1 MGYIV
6 EETAPAVEPIVLA
19 QVKNWLRLGPNI
31 TNDDLLIAGLVQAAR
46 EEVERITGRSLI
58 NKGYRQSLDSFP
70 YFTDSVMSQM
80 AYPPAYYSLPRYS
93 TTLWN
98 YSQMIKL
105 LRSPLQSIT
114 SLSYTDPNTEL
125 IDYIYPSLFAWL
137 KLTEYS
143 LAESIED
150 PNGNQQQVSTVQN
163 PNEDGTYLSGATQPT
178 WATTPGQTTTDGTQL
193 IWTCIGPAPTGSFI
207 YDADTN
213 PPRIFPLPGSF
224 WPPVLYVPNAV
235 QVHFVAGYGQI
246 PWGTSSATPT
256 NNPCGIPMGLIK
268 LLLQLLAHWY
278 RNREPVVA
286 GTPGIVP
293 MHLVSQLW
301 HWRVLDVAQTRG

>member
-1 MGYIV
+1 MGFIV
-6 EETAPAVEPIVLA
+6 EEVAPAVEPIILA
-19 QVKNWLRLGPNI
+19 QAKNYLRVPLSI
-31 TNDDLLIAGLVQAAR
+31 TDDDFLISGYVQAAR

-58 NKGYRQSLDSFP
+58 NKAYRQSLDSFP
-70 YFTDSVMSQM
+70 YFTDSAISQM
-80 AYPPAYYSLPRYS
+80 AYPPAYYSMPRYS

-114 SLSYTDPNTEL
+114 SLSYTDDQTGE
-125 IDYIYPSLFAWL
+125 IDYIYPSLFSWL

-163 PNEDGTYLSGATQPT
+163 PSENGTYMSGATTPA
-178 WATTPGQTTTDGTQL
+178 WATTPGATTTDGNQL
-193 IWTCIGPAPTGSFI
+193 IWTCLGPAPEGSFI
-207 YDADTN
+207 YDADSQ
-213 PPRIFPLPGSF
+213 PPRLFPTPGSF

-235 QVHFVAGYGQI
+235 QVHFIAGYGSV
-246 PWGTSSATPT
+246 PWGTGSAAV
-256 NNPCGIPMGLIK
+256 NACQIPMGIIK

-286 GTPGIVP
+286 GTVGIVP

-301 HWRVLDVAQTRG
+301 HWRVTDMAQTRG

>member
-6 EETAPAVEPIVLA
+6 EEYPPAVEPVVLTQA
-19 QVKNWLRLGPNI
+19 KNFLRVPQVV

-114 SLSYTDPNTEL
+114 SLSYTDDQTDL
-125 IDYIYPSLFAWL
+125 VDHIYPALFGWL
-137 KLTEYS
+137 PLTEYS

-163 PNEDGTYLSGATQPT
+163 GNENGTYLSGATTPS
-178 WATTPGQTTTDGTQL
+178 WATTPGATTTDGMQL
-193 IWTCIGPAPTGSFI
+193 IWTCIGPAPEGSFI
-207 YDADTN
+207 YDADSA

-224 WPPVLYVPNAV
+224 WPSCLYVPNAV
-235 QVHFVAGYGQI
+235 QVHFIAGYGQI
-246 PWGTSSATPT
+246 PWGNGTPT
-256 NNPCGIPMGLIK
+256 NNTCEIPMGLIK

-278 RNREPVVA
+278 HNREPVVA

-301 HWRVLDVAQTRG
+301 HWRVIDVAQTRG